1 MSKLSA
7 ICVAIVAGVCLTA
20 HAAGNDDIVSHITA
34 GGTNTIVQPQA
45 LARLLV
51 RPAAVST
58 PVSQTSDA
66 ADSGVEENQT
76 ATVTHAVKTAGF
88 RVQVFS
94 DNRPAAKGEARSK
107 GRAISGRFPNMR
119 TYVTYN
125 SPYWR
130 LKVGDF
136 RTKREAE
143 HAAEEI
149 RQAFPAYSREIRVV
163 ADKISVGAN

>member
-1 MSKLSA
+1 MHRRTALSTA
-7 ICVAIVAGVCLTA
+7 LIAVMLGVAP
-20 HAAGNDDIVSHITA
+20 AAANDDIVSHITA

-45 LARLLV
+45 LAKLLHRSGSV
-51 RPAAVST
+51 AMTQPIGMEKDADLEEAQPAA
-58 PVSQTSDA
+58 A
-66 ADSGVEENQT
+66 
-76 ATVTHAVKTAGF
+76 THAVRTAGF

-107 GRAISGRFPNMR
+107 GRAISERFPEMR
-119 TYVTYN
+119 TYVTYT

-143 HAAEEI
+143 DAAEAI
-149 RQAFPAYSREIRVV
+149 RQAFPSYSREIRVV